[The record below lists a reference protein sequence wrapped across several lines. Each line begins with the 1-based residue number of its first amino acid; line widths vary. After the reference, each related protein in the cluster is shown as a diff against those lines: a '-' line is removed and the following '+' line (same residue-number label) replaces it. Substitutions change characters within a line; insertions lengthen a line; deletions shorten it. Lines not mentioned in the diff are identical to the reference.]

1 MEEVNS
7 SKHILYPGTLS
18 IAKVIAPYDKKRDVI
33 RAIEDLESVQP
44 VMVDPRIGVDQIR
57 VEERRIQ
64 VEAYRTKINTLLSS
78 LDTDLIPKDQKI
90 DVGRTDDEVL
100 AYLKEL
106 MEGKGKQI
114 TDISSRKDAISSR
127 ISDLEGTIKLVE
139 RFATISVDQSILKDT
154 KYTHTFLGTVFPP
167 QIPRILWF
175 IEEITDGKYYFL
187 DSVTNEEEAVIL
199 VTVLQKDA
207 ETIEEKLKEVSAQ
220 EIEIPDDQDFEGLS
234 ISDCTAEIAELHSEQ
249 EKLEEELNYLSESIG
264 AFIMAGKEAASIE
277 IQRIEIELKMK
288 RTETTCVLWAWIP
301 PEMIPEFQT
310 KIHSVTDGAASFNFR
325 GGEFDKENS
334 PSHVKNSKFMKPL
347 RGLVTAYGTP
357 GHNEIDPFPFV
368 KILFPMLFAIMF
380 ADVMHGLILTLIGF
394 WALNKRK
401 KMAEPPSGLSA
412 YLYNGAELLILMGI
426 WSFFMGFAFNSF
438 FGDETILW
446 SVPILRAIFEPFW
459 NIMFT
464 VDDHN
469 HISRNYLN
477 FLIFSFAMGAV
488 VIILGLGVKI
498 YQLTRNRHSDADLHA
513 ALTLTAVYV
522 FLILAAL
529 FMAVGAA
536 PWVVNGAIILSI
548 LNIVATLWIEKRAH
562 GVDGLMLG
570 FDHVLSLMSNTFSFG
585 RLLAMNTVHFV
596 LATLPL
602 LFISI
607 WSPYQVINHSV
618 DHWIEDSATRWVW
631 LLGSLLGSLIVV
643 PIETVFSTLQALRLN
658 WVEFFGKFYTGRGK
672 QFQPVSVL
680 RIYSTE

>member
-18 IAKVIAPYDKKRDVI
+18 IAKVVAPYDKKRDVI

-44 VMVDPRIGVDQIR
+44 VMVDPRVGVDQIK
-57 VEERRIQ
+57 VEERRIE

-78 LDTDLIPKDQKI
+78 LNTEIIPKDQKI

-100 AYLKEL
+100 AYLKNL
-106 MEGKGKQI
+106 MENEGKQI

-127 ISDLEGTIKLVE
+127 ISELEGTVKLVE
-139 RFATISVDQSILKDT
+139 RFSTLSVDQSILRDT

-175 IEEITDGKYYFL
+175 IEEITDGQYYFL
-187 DSVTNEEEAVIL
+187 DSVTSEEEAVIL
-199 VTVLQKDA
+199 ITVLQKDA

-220 EIEIPDDQDFEGLS
+220 KVEIPDDQDFDGLS
-234 ISDCTAEIAELHSEQ
+234 ISDCTSEIEELH
-249 EKLEEELNYLSESIG
+249 LEEEKLSNDLDDLSREIG

-310 KIHSVTDGAASFNFR
+310 KIHSVTDGAASFDFR

-334 PSHVKNSKFMKPL
+334 PSHVKNSEFMTPL

-357 GHNEIDPFPFV
+357 GHKEIDPFPFV
-368 KILFPMLFAIMF
+368 KILFPMLFGIMF
-380 ADVMHGLILTLIGF
+380 ADVMHGLILTFIGF
-394 WALNKRK
+394 YALNKRK
-401 KMAEPPSGLSA
+401 KMSEPPSGLMA
-412 YLYNGAELLILMGI
+412 YMYNGAELLILMGI
-426 WSFFMGFAFNSF
+426 WSFFLGFAFNSF

-446 SVPILRAIFEPFW
+446 SVAPLRAIFEPFW
-459 NIMFT
+459 RIMFT

-488 VIILGLGVKI
+488 VILIGLGIKI
-498 YQLTRNRHSDADLHA
+498 YQLTKNRHSDADLHA
-513 ALTLTAVYV
+513 AITLTSVYV
-522 FLILAAL
+522 FLILAAV
-529 FMAVGAA
+529 FMAFGAH
-536 PWVVNGAIILSI
+536 PFLVTGSIILSV

-570 FDHVLSLMSNTFSFG
+570 FDHVLGLMSNTFSFG

-602 LFISI
+602 LFMQL
-607 WSPYQVINHSV
+607 WVDPNVVNHSV
-618 DHWIEDSATRWVW
+618 EHWIEESSTKWLW
-631 LLGSLLGSLIVV
+631 LLGSLLGSIIVV
-643 PIETVFSTLQALRLN
+643 PVETIFSTLQALRLN

-672 QFQPVSVL
+672 QFRPVSVL